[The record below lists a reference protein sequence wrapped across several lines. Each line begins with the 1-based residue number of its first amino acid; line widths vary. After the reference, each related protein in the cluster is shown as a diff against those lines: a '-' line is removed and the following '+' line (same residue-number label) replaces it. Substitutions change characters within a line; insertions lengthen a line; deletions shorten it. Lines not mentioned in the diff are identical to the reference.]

1 MAEAKKATS
10 VFRLGDLEEFLPRGC
25 FEPTVVGQF
34 HGWHLEKTTGFF
46 MEGLEMSDFY
56 PTKSTECGKMTSF
69 YTFFTGIH
77 EISRCFLPHGKVWK
91 IL

>member
-10 VFRLGDLEEFLPRGC
+10 VTSRRRFFARLGDLEEFLPRGG

-56 PTKSTECGKMTSF
+56 PTKSTECRK
-69 YTFFTGIH
+69 
-77 EISRCFLPHGKVWK
+77 
-91 IL
+91 